1 MHFYSF
7 LTKRKCTQN
16 LGKLLKNKMQRSL
29 LQRLTSGN
37 KEQKSGKNYN
47 AENSDDVVLNGSYFL
62 DLHFLHQ
69 LKY

>member
-1 MHFYSF
+1 
-7 LTKRKCTQN
+7 
-16 LGKLLKNKMQRSL
+16 MQRSL

-62 DLHFLHQ
+62 DLLFLHQ